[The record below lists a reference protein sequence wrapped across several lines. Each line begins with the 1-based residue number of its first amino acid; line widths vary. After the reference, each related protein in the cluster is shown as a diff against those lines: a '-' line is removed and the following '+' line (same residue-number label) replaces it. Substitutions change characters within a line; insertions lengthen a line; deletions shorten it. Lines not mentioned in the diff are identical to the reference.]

1 MSYMMGKPDHWYR
14 VERDGGTPYFVRP
27 AGRTLLA
34 DEPSPTAFVARW
46 MEARSARKS
55 DRNGALSA
63 YRWPLD
69 FRPVRWA
76 YRAQKAA
83 KWRLPR
89 FRRVHPRRFFGR
101 LQVRFNLAIDRWLF
115 DPDGNPMIDRLCHA
129 LFAFVVLYLIAQMLR
144 A

>member
-69 FRPVRWA
+69 FRPVRIA
-76 YRAQKAA
+76 YRAWK
-83 KWRLPR
+83 RLRSPR
-89 FRRVHPRRFFGR
+89 KPLCERV
-101 LQVRFNLAIDRWLF
+101 NAAIDAL
-115 DPDGNPMIDRLCHA
+115 
-129 LFAFVVLYLIAQMLR
+129 LFAEEDHAWLSIAMYGFCGLGVVYLAAQLVR
-144 A
+144 AWVR